1 MEPEIED
8 HAIIDPLLER
18 EGKKKKRLLELPT
31 STCRSGSNFLKLNI
45 MFMTMD
51 KDTEKLKKKIHK
63 KRNNIL
69 SRSSEEICG
78 QGSLPALP
86 LGCLTT
92 HSLTE
97 GSDENRSAQPQKRNT
112 KHHDVPKEEHQTS

>member
-51 KDTEKLKKKIHK
+51 KDTEKLKKK
-63 KRNNIL
+63 
-69 SRSSEEICG
+69 
-78 QGSLPALP
+78 
-86 LGCLTT
+86 
-92 HSLTE
+92 
-97 GSDENRSAQPQKRNT
+97 NT
-112 KHHDVPKEEHQTS
+112 QEKE